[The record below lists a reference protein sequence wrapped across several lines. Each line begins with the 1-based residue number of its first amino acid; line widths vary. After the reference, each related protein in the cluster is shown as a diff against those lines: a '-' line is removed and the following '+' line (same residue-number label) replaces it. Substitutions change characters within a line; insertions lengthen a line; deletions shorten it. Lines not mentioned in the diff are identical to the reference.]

1 MKRYLIVLTLTC
13 VLLFGSACSQ
23 SNTTELKIATTVYPI
38 YYLVNEIFPNEHTL
52 SIYPDGADVKNYSLT
67 EKRIEDYSTNDLF
80 IYNGLSNELAIAKD
94 LINANKSLKVIDVS
108 FGLKF
113 NDGLEELW
121 LSPNYYLMLATN
133 IKNNLKKLSDNKYF
147 LEEIEKNYKVL
158 EENLSIM
165 DANLREIAKDA
176 QNLNRNTIVASHS
189 LFKYLENY
197 GFQVIALDDA
207 TVDLNMVKEN
217 FKNGTYT
224 MLFIKSNENKNDL
237 IRNLEEE
244 YKIKVI
250 SVNTM
255 ETLTKEEKDNN
266 DTYFNI
272 MEDYFENIRKATLG
286 E

>member
-1 MKRYLIVLTLTC
+1 M
-13 VLLFGSACSQ
+13 
-23 SNTTELKIATTVYPI
+23 
-38 YYLVNEIFPNEHTL
+38 
-52 SIYPDGADVKNYSLT
+52 T
-67 EKRIEDYSTNDLF
+67 EKRIEDYSVNDLF
-80 IYNGLSNELAIAKD
+80 IYNGLSDELNIAKD
-94 LINANKSLKVIDVS
+94 LINANKNLKVIDVS
-108 FGLKF
+108 YGLKF
-113 NDGLEELW
+113 NYGLEELW
-121 LSPNYYLMLATN
+121 LSPNYYLMLGTN

-147 LEEIEKNYKVL
+147 LEELEKNYKVL
-158 EENLSIM
+158 EENLSVM

-176 QNLNRNTIVASHS
+176 LNLNRNTIIASHS

-197 GFQVIALDDA
+197 GFQVIALDDT

-224 MLFIKSNENKNDL
+224 TLFTKTNEEKTDL

-244 YKIKVI
+244 YKIKVVSI
-250 SVNTM
+250 NTM
-255 ETLTKEEKDNN
+255 ETLSKEEKENN